1 MKPVEFD
8 DLLEDHATER
18 VPDSRTVSGLR
29 VGLLYSGQA
38 FGIPGLVGG
47 VEIGSALGLT
57 MATGSFI
64 AGGLFLAVLGSIT
77 AIIGVK
83 ARLTSYMLTQFAFG
97 PKGSKVVN
105 FAFALS
111 QFGWFGVQV
120 GLFGRAARGIGTDQ
134 FGLQIGEAT
143 YVLVGGFIMVF
154 TTMFG
159 FRLLNRLALVVVPLM
174 VTLITV
180 LLYKVLSD
188 QPISAILDIAA
199 TGKFSFNDGVAAAVG
214 SLILGAI
221 LIPDVSRFARNKRGA
236 VLASVLTFLIATTF
250 VYVSAA
256 IASLATGEVDTLQ
269 IMITMGLGTGAFA
282 LIIFSTWTANSI
294 NLYGSSLS
302 MSAVLPRFAGWRM
315 TVSCGIVGTLAAFA
329 GILDHFIPFLIYLS
343 ILFVPVGSIYIT
355 DFFLLK
361 NQRYEMD
368 KLEFQRPVSWEALF
382 AWLLGSLVSYA
393 AAEEMF
399 SLTGSST
406 IDALLIPG
414 AVYFFLMRFRKS
426 QTIADLNRGNG
437 S

>member
-1 MKPVEFD
+1 MEID

-29 VGLLYSGQA
+29 VGLLYSAQA

-57 MATGSFI
+57 VATGSFV
-64 AGGLFLAVLGSIT
+64 AGGLFLSALGAIT

-97 PKGSKVVN
+97 RKGSKIVN
-105 FAFALS
+105 LAFALS

-134 FGLQIGEAT
+134 FGLQLSEAAYT
-143 YVLVGGFIMVF
+143 LAGGFIMVF

-174 VTLITV
+174 VTLIAF

-188 QPISAILDIAA
+188 QPLSVILEIGA
-199 TGKFSFNDGVAAAVG
+199 TNKFSFNDGVAATVG
-214 SLILGAI
+214 TLILGAI
-221 LIPDVSRFARNKRGA
+221 LIPDVARFARNKRGA

-250 VYVSAA
+250 VYMTAA
-256 IASLATGEVDTLQ
+256 IASLATGEDDTLQ

-302 MSAVLPRFAGWRM
+302 MSAVVPRFAGWRM
-315 TVSCGIVGTLAAFA
+315 TVSCGIVGTLTAFA

-343 ILFVPVGSIYIT
+343 ILFIPVGSIYIT

-361 NQRYEMD
+361 NQEYKMED
-368 KLEFQRPVSWEALF
+368 LATQKPVSWEALF
-382 AWLLGSLVSYA
+382 AWLLGSLVSYSA
-393 AAEEMF
+393 VEEIF

-406 IDALLIPG
+406 IDALVIPG
-414 AVYFFLMRFRKS
+414 AAAASSVRSLPLRGFWIISFRS
-426 QTIADLNRGNG
+426 
-437 S
+437 

>member
-1 MKPVEFD
+1 MEID

-29 VGLLYSGQA
+29 VGLLYSAQA

-47 VEIGSALGLT
+47 VEIGTALGLT
-57 MATGSFI
+57 VATGSFL
-64 AGGLFLAVLGSIT
+64 AGGVFLAVLGSIT

-83 ARLTSYMLTQFAFG
+83 TRLTSYMLTQFAFG
-97 PKGSKVVN
+97 QTGSKVVN

-120 GLFGRAARGIGTDQ
+120 GLFGRAARGIGTEQ
-134 FGLQIGEAT
+134 FGLQLGEAT
-143 YVLVGGFIMVF
+143 YVVAGGFIMVS

-174 VTLITV
+174 VTLIAV
-180 LLYKVLSD
+180 LLYKVLSE
-188 QPISAILDIAA
+188 QPLSAILDISA
-199 TGKFSFNDGVAAAVG
+199 TNIFSFNDGVAAVVG

-221 LIPDVSRFARNKRGA
+221 LIPDVARFARTKMGA
-236 VLASVLTFLIATTF
+236 VFASILTFLIATTF

-256 IASLATGEVDTLQ
+256 IASLATGRDDTLQ
-269 IMITMGLGTGAFA
+269 IMIAMGLGTGAFV
-282 LIIFSTWTANSI
+282 LIVFSTWTANSI

-329 GILDHFIPFLIYLS
+329 GLLDHFIPFLIYLS
-343 ILFVPVGSIYIT
+343 ILFIPVGSIYVT
-355 DFFLLK
+355 DFFLLR
-361 NQRYEMD
+361 NQDYRMED
-368 KLEFQRPVSWEALF
+368 LAVQRPVSWEALF
-382 AWLLGSLVSYA
+382 AWLLGSLISYA
-393 AAEEMF
+393 TAEEF
-399 SLTGSST
+399 LFLTGSST

-414 AVYFFLMRFRKS
+414 AVYFLLMRLGRNR
-426 QTIADLNRGNG
+426 TVAGLNRDKT

>member
-1 MKPVEFD
+1 MDFD

-29 VGLLYSGQA
+29 VGLLYSAQA

-57 MATGSFI
+57 AATGSFI
-64 AGGLFLAVLGSIT
+64 AGGVFLAVLGSIT

-97 PKGSKVVN
+97 QTGSKVVN
-105 FAFALS
+105 LAFALS

-134 FGLQIGEAT
+134 FGLQLGEAT
-143 YVLVGGFIMVF
+143 YVLAGGFIMVF

-174 VTLITV
+174 VTLIAV

-188 QPISAILDIAA
+188 QPLAAILDIAA
-199 TGKFSFNDGVAAAVG
+199 TNKFSFNDGVAAAVG

-221 LIPDVSRFARNKRGA
+221 LIPDVARFSRTKGGA
-236 VLASVLTFLIATTF
+236 VFASILTFLIATTF
-250 VYVSAA
+250 VYVTAA
-256 IASLATGEVDTLQ
+256 IASLATGKDDTLQ
-269 IMITMGLGTGAFA
+269 IMIAMGLGTGAFA

-315 TVSCGIVGTLAAFA
+315 TVSCGIVGTLTAFA

-343 ILFVPVGSIYIT
+343 ILFIPVGSIYIT

-361 NQRYEMD
+361 SQEYKMED
-368 KLEFQRPVSWEALF
+368 LALQRPVSWEALF
-382 AWLLGSLVSYA
+382 AWLLGSLISYWT
-393 AAEEMF
+393 AEGIF
-399 SLTGSST
+399 FLTGSST

-414 AVYFFLMRFRKS
+414 GVYYFLMRSRKNP
-426 QTIADLNRGNG
+426 AVAGFNRSDG

>member
-1 MKPVEFD
+1 MEVD

-18 VPDSRTVSGLR
+18 VPESRTVSGLR
-29 VGLLYSGQA
+29 VGLLYSAQA

-47 VEIGSALGLT
+47 VQIGSALGLAA
-57 MATGSFI
+57 ATGSFI
-64 AGGLFLAVLGSIT
+64 AGGVFLAVLGSIT

-97 PKGSKVVN
+97 QTGSKVVN

-120 GLFGRAARGIGTDQ
+120 GLFGRAARGIGADQ
-134 FGLQIGEAT
+134 FGLPFGEAT
-143 YVLVGGFIMVF
+143 YVLAGGFIMVF

-174 VTLITV
+174 VTLIAV

-199 TGKFSFNDGVAAAVG
+199 TGRFSFNDGVAAAVG

-221 LIPDVSRFARNKRGA
+221 LIPDVARFARNKRGA

-256 IASLATGEVDTLQ
+256 IASLATGEDDTLQ

-302 MSAVLPRFAGWRM
+302 MSAVLPRFAGWKM

-343 ILFVPVGSIYIT
+343 ILFTPVGSIYIT

-361 NQRYEMD
+361 NQEYRMEDLAM
-368 KLEFQRPVSWEALF
+368 QRPVSWEALL
-382 AWLLGSLVSYA
+382 AWLLGSLISFA
-393 AAEEMF
+393 TAEEMF

-414 AVYFFLMRFRKS
+414 AVYFFLMRFRKARAV
-426 QTIADLNRGNG
+426 TGLDRGD
-437 S
+437 SL

>member
-1 MKPVEFD
+1 MEID

-29 VGLLYSGQA
+29 VGLLYSAQA

-57 MATGSFI
+57 VATGSFV
-64 AGGLFLAVLGSIT
+64 AGGLFLSALGAIT

-97 PKGSKVVN
+97 RKGSKIVN
-105 FAFALS
+105 LAFALS

-134 FGLQIGEAT
+134 FGLQLSEAAYT
-143 YVLVGGFIMVF
+143 LAGGFIMVF

-174 VTLITV
+174 VTLIAV

-188 QPISAILDIAA
+188 QPLSVILEIGA
-199 TGKFSFNDGVAAAVG
+199 TNKFSFNDGVAATVG
-214 SLILGAI
+214 TLILGAI
-221 LIPDVSRFARNKRGA
+221 LIPDVARFARNKRGA

-250 VYVSAA
+250 VYMTAA
-256 IASLATGEVDTLQ
+256 IASLATGEDDTLQ

-302 MSAVLPRFAGWRM
+302 MSAVVPRFAGWKM
-315 TVSCGIVGTLAAFA
+315 TVSCGIVGTLVAFI

-343 ILFVPVGSIYIT
+343 ILFIPVGSIYIT

-361 NQRYEMD
+361 NQEYKMED
-368 KLEFQRPVSWEALF
+368 LATQKPVSWEALF
-382 AWLLGSLVSYA
+382 AWLIGSLVSYSA
-393 AAEEMF
+393 VEEIF

-406 IDALLIPG
+406 IDALVIPG
-414 AVYFFLMRFRKS
+414 AVYYYLMKLRKTRTVAELK
-426 QTIADLNRGNG
+426 QGDG

>member
-1 MKPVEFD
+1 MEID

-29 VGLLYSGQA
+29 VGLLYSAQA

-57 MATGSFI
+57 VATGSFV
-64 AGGLFLAVLGSIT
+64 AGGLFLSALGAIT

-97 PKGSKVVN
+97 RKGSKIVN
-105 FAFALS
+105 LAFALS

-134 FGLQIGEAT
+134 FGLQLSEAAYT
-143 YVLVGGFIMVF
+143 LAGGFIMVF

-174 VTLITV
+174 VTLIAF

-188 QPISAILDIAA
+188 QPLSVILEIGA
-199 TGKFSFNDGVAAAVG
+199 TNKFSFNDGVAATVG
-214 SLILGAI
+214 TLILGAI
-221 LIPDVSRFARNKRGA
+221 LIPDVARFARNKRGA

-250 VYVSAA
+250 VYMTAA
-256 IASLATGEVDTLQ
+256 IASLATGEDDTLQ

-302 MSAVLPRFAGWRM
+302 MSAVVPRFAGWRM
-315 TVSCGIVGTLAAFA
+315 TVSCGIVGTLTAFA

-343 ILFVPVGSIYIT
+343 ILFIPVGSIYIT

-361 NQRYEMD
+361 NQEYKMED
-368 KLEFQRPVSWEALF
+368 LATQKPVSWEALL
-382 AWLLGSLVSYA
+382 AWLLGSLVSYSA
-393 AAEEMF
+393 VEEIF

-406 IDALLIPG
+406 IDALVNPG
-414 AVYFFLMRFRKS
+414 AVYYFLMKLRKTRTVAELK
-426 QTIADLNRGNG
+426 QGDG

>member
-1 MKPVEFD
+1 MEID
-8 DLLEDHATER
+8 DLLEDHATDR

-47 VEIGSALGLT
+47 VEIGSALGLSV
-57 MATGSFI
+57 ATGSFI
-64 AGGLFLAVLGSIT
+64 AGGLFLSVLGAVT

-97 PKGSKVVN
+97 QLGSKVVN

-134 FGLQIGEAT
+134 FGLQLGEAT
-143 YVLVGGFIMVF
+143 YILAGGFIMVF

-174 VTLITV
+174 VTLIAV

-188 QPISAILDIAA
+188 QPLSAILQVAA
-199 TGKFSFNDGVAAAVG
+199 TNKFNFNDGVAASVG

-221 LIPDVSRFARNKRGA
+221 LIPDVARFAKNKRGA

-250 VYVSAA
+250 VFVSAA
-256 IASLATGEVDTLQ
+256 IASLATGEDDTLQ

-315 TVSCGIVGTLAAFA
+315 TVSCGIVGTLAAFI

-343 ILFVPVGSIYIT
+343 ILFIPVGSIYIS
-355 DFFLLK
+355 DFFFLK
-361 NQRYEMD
+361 NQEYKMQQLATQ
-368 KLEFQRPVSWEALF
+368 KPVSWEALF
-382 AWLLGSLVSYA
+382 AWLVGSLISYA
-393 AAEEMF
+393 TAEEIF

-414 AVYFFLMRFRKS
+414 AVYCSLKRLRKS
-426 QTIADLNRGNG
+426 RTVAEFNQDDG

>member
-1 MKPVEFD
+1 MEID

-29 VGLLYSGQA
+29 VGLLYSAQA

-57 MATGSFI
+57 VATGSFV
-64 AGGLFLAVLGSIT
+64 AGGLFLSALGAIT

-97 PKGSKVVN
+97 RKGSKIVN
-105 FAFALS
+105 LAFALS

-134 FGLQIGEAT
+134 FGLQLSEAAYT
-143 YVLVGGFIMVF
+143 LAGGFIMVF

-174 VTLITV
+174 VTLIAF

-188 QPISAILDIAA
+188 QPLSVILEIGA
-199 TGKFSFNDGVAAAVG
+199 TNKFSFNDGVAATVG
-214 SLILGAI
+214 TLILGAI
-221 LIPDVSRFARNKRGA
+221 LIPDVARFARNKRGA

-250 VYVSAA
+250 VYMTAA
-256 IASLATGEVDTLQ
+256 IASLATGEDDTLQ

-302 MSAVLPRFAGWRM
+302 MSAVVPRFAGWRM
-315 TVSCGIVGTLAAFA
+315 TVSCGIVGTLTAFA

-343 ILFVPVGSIYIT
+343 ILFIPVGSIYIT

-361 NQRYEMD
+361 NQEYKMED
-368 KLEFQRPVSWEALF
+368 LATQKPVSWEALF
-382 AWLLGSLVSYA
+382 AWLLGSLVSYSA
-393 AAEEMF
+393 VEEIF

-406 IDALLIPG
+406 IDALVIPG
-414 AVYFFLMRFRKS
+414 AVYYFLMKLRKTRTVAELK
-426 QTIADLNRGNG
+426 QGDG

>member
-1 MKPVEFD
+1 
-8 DLLEDHATER
+8 
-18 VPDSRTVSGLR
+18 
-29 VGLLYSGQA
+29 
-38 FGIPGLVGG
+38 
-47 VEIGSALGLT
+47 

-97 PKGSKVVN
+97 RTGSKVVN
-105 FAFALS
+105 FAFAIS

-134 FGLQIGEAT
+134 FGLQFGEAT

-174 VTLITV
+174 VTLIAV

-188 QPISAILDIAA
+188 QPISAILDIVA
-199 TGKFSFNDGVAAAVG
+199 THKFSFNDGVAAAVG

-221 LIPDVSRFARNKRGA
+221 LIPDVARFAKNKRGA
-236 VLASVLTFLIATTF
+236 VFASVLTFLIATTF

-256 IASLATGEVDTLQ
+256 VASLATGEVDTLQ

-361 NQRYEMD
+361 SQSYEMNE
-368 KLEFQRPVSWEALF
+368 LEFQRPVSWEALF

-393 AAEEMF
+393 TAEEMF

-414 AVYFFLMRFRKS
+414 AVYFFLMRFGKTR
-426 QTIADLNRGNG
+426 AVAGLNRGNK